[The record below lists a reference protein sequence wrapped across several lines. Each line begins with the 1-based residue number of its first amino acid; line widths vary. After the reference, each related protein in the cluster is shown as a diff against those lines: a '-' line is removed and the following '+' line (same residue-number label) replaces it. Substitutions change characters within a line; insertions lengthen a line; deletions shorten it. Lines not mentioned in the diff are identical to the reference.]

1 MSTASRRSVI
11 TLLGLAPVSAAVGA
25 EHLIE
30 DENFVKPG
38 IKIGADTSNKA
49 ISTALRNMADA
60 IDRRDI
66 LTRSLDFHSTVDSD
80 MIKHHVSI
88 DFWYDPKVS

>member
-30 DENFVKPG
+30 DENFVRPG
-38 IKIGADTSNKA
+38 LKVGSDTSNKA

-66 LTRSLDFHSTVDSD
+66 LTEKLNFHSLVDCD
-80 MIKHHVSI
+80 IIKHNVSI